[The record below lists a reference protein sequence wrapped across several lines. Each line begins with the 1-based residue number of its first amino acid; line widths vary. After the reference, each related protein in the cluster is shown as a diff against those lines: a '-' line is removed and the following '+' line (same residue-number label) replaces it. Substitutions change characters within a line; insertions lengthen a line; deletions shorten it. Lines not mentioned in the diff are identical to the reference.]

1 MKLYSSSY
9 LRQTISPRFEIFKLG
24 LIIRGHPKWF
34 EVSQLVPN
42 GRLVIQE
49 NLTLLLSASSVDG
62 DNDIDDDNDGDDD
75 IDNNDDGDA
84 RDDLPTWR

>member
-1 MKLYSSSY
+1 MKLHSSSY
-9 LRQTISPRFEIFKLG
+9 LRQTISSRFEIFKLG

-49 NLTLLLSASSVDG
+49 NLTLFFSVFS
-62 DNDIDDDNDGDDD
+62 DDDDYDYANDHGNDDD
-75 IDNNDDGDA
+75 VDTIE
-84 RDDLPTWR
+84 

>member
-1 MKLYSSSY
+1 MKLHSSSY
-9 LRQTISPRFEIFKLG
+9 LRLTISSRFEIFKLG

-49 NLTLLLSASSVDG
+49 NLTLFFSVFS
-62 DNDIDDDNDGDDD
+62 DDDDYDYVNDVDHG
-75 IDNNDDGDA
+75 NNDDVD
-84 RDDLPTWR
+84 TIE

>member
-9 LRQTISPRFEIFKLG
+9 LRQTISSRFEIFKLG

-49 NLTLLLSASSVDG
+49 NLTLFVSVFSD
-62 DNDIDDDNDGDDD
+62 DVDYDYVNDVDHG
-75 IDNNDDGDA
+75 NNDDVD
-84 RDDLPTWR
+84 TIE

>member
-9 LRQTISPRFEIFKLG
+9 LRQTISSRFEIFKLG

-49 NLTLLLSASSVDG
+49 NLTLFFSVFSY
-62 DNDIDDDNDGDDD
+62 DDDYDYVNDVDHG
-75 IDNNDDGDA
+75 NNDDVD
-84 RDDLPTWR
+84 TIE